1 MKQWIILI
9 IAVTLIVWAGFFEI
23 CYLQKT
29 SRYLLSDVDYSKQAL
44 NSNNI
49 DLAKS
54 HFDALES
61 TWKNLKQI
69 WSIYVDHDEI
79 EDMDK
84 SILEYK
90 LYLQKED
97 EDEAYLSLCEVERKI
112 YHIVEK
118 QEVHIGNVF

>member
-9 IAVTLIVWAGFFEI
+9 IAVALIIWAGFFEI

-44 NSNNI
+44 NSKNI

>member
-1 MKQWIILI
+1 M
-9 IAVTLIVWAGFFEI
+9 
-23 CYLQKT
+23 
-29 SRYLLSDVDYSKQAL
+29 
-44 NSNNI
+44 
-49 DLAKS
+49 
-54 HFDALES
+54 
-61 TWKNLKQI
+61 
-69 WSIYVDHDEI
+69 DHDEI